1 MRYIMFNSTSV
12 SYETS
17 GVVSE
22 LFAVVGDCLSL
33 EIKLCSCIQ
42 SSLISSVEWNK
53 FLVVYEQSLMY
64 YLCPGIYKIWVSVL
78 KRRKDYIQLDW
89 DIALELFK
97 KIIFNWTMLE

>member
-42 SSLISSVEWNK
+42 SSLISSVE
-53 FLVVYEQSLMY
+53 
-64 YLCPGIYKIWVSVL
+64 
-78 KRRKDYIQLDW
+78 
-89 DIALELFK
+89 
-97 KIIFNWTMLE
+97 